1 MNYWVMTVPV
11 PNTHRVHCVRT
22 RGPYHL
28 LVGHMST
35 ESSMRAEPIVQNLDS
50 SFVSQT
56 ETVEMEVREEEE
68 GEGEGQS
75 EETVAGQENQGKAEV
90 ETLHL
95 SVGLWVMVL
104 CEGTE
109 YPGEVFTGV

>member
-1 MNYWVMTVPV
+1 MTVPV
-11 PNTHRVHCVRT
+11 PNTHRVHRVRT

-28 LVGHMST
+28 LVGDTST
-35 ESSMRAEPIVQNLDS
+35 ESSMRAVPIVQNLDS

-95 SVGLWVMVL
+95 SVGLWLWFCVRAPSTLVKYL
-104 CEGTE
+104 QVCK
-109 YPGEVFTGV
+109 